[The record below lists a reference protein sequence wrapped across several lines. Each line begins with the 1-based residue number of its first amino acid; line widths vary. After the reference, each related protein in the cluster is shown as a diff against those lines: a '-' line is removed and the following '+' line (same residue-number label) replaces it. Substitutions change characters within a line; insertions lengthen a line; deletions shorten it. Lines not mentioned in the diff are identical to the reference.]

1 MYAENSIIEIVGH
14 VMIAFLFV
22 FRAIHA
28 FPTFDRHLER
38 FKGRKLPFP
47 RLFLGAGFATML
59 VGGVMVALDY
69 HAALGASALIVFTVL
84 ANLLYHDF
92 WAMEDGRAR
101 DNHRNTFCNNIAVMG
116 GLLLVV
122 V

>member
-1 MYAENSIIEIVGH
+1 MHAEHSVIEIAGH

-28 FPTFDRHLER
+28 FPTFDRHLAR
-38 FKGRKLPFP
+38 FIRRGLPFP
-47 RLFLGAGFATML
+47 RIFLGAGFATML

-69 HAALGASALIVFTVL
+69 HAALGAGALIVFTVL

-92 WAMEDGRAR
+92 WTMEDGRLR
-101 DNHRNTFCNNIAVMG
+101 DNHRNIFCNNIAVMG
-116 GLLLVV
+116 GLVLVAV
-122 V
+122 